1 MLGILSKPSV
11 RYGPGIFGLP
21 STIRTCDLRLRRAL
35 LYPAELWADG
45 NTNCWTKE
53 SWSGRKDSNLRP
65 SAPKADALPGCAT
78 PRQGSYFTWA
88 KQFHLKVATRSF
100 NLATL
105 RQFLICFRS
114 NLLVCKFCKT
124 LTI

>member
-1 MLGILSKPSV
+1 MSAVG
-11 RYGPGIFGLP
+11 
-21 STIRTCDLRLRRAL
+21 RLRRAL

-78 PRQGSYFTWA
+78 PRQASYFTWA
-88 KQFHLKVATRSF
+88 EQFHRKVEAR
-100 NLATL
+100 
-105 RQFLICFRS
+105 RS
-114 NLLVCKFCKT
+114 NLGVLGNFS
-124 LTI
+124 LILAAI